1 MKMMQKGFTLIEL
14 MIVIA
19 IIAILAAIAL
29 PAYQD
34 YTIRSKVSE
43 GLVGAS
49 AAKVTV
55 VEAFQSGGIN
65 GVAAVAT
72 EYVVGNQSTESKY
85 VDNIGINPANGMITA
100 TFQANVP
107 NGLPSAGANNM
118 DQKTITFSPYAI
130 DPTGN
135 PLPLSNPAATGS
147 IDWGCSSV
155 TNKTAVDR
163 GLLPFV
169 DGTVPAK
176 YAPAECR

>member
-1 MKMMQKGFTLIEL
+1 MKMIQKGFTLIEL

-55 VEAFQSGGIN
+55 AEAFQSGGLT
-65 GVAAVAT
+65 GVQAVAT
-72 EYVVGNQSTESKY
+72 EFGPANQSTESKY
-85 VDNIGINPANGMITA
+85 VQNIAINPANGMITA
-100 TFQANVP
+100 TFQANAA
-107 NGLPSAGANNM
+107 NGLPLGGASDMNL
-118 DQKTITFSPYAI
+118 KTITFSPYAI
-130 DPTGN
+130 SPGGN
-135 PLPLSNPAATGS
+135 PLLLSNPAATGS

-155 TNKTAVDR
+155 TNKTATDR
-163 GLLPFV
+163 GLPPLV
-169 DGTVPAK
+169 AGTVPAK

>member
-1 MKMMQKGFTLIEL
+1 MKMIQKGFTLIEL

-55 VEAFQSGGIN
+55 AEGFQSGGLT
-65 GVAAVAT
+65 GMQAVAA
-72 EYVVGNQSTESKY
+72 EYAVGNASTSSKY
-85 VDNIGINPANGMITA
+85 VEEISINPANGVITA
-100 TFQANVP
+100 RFVATPA
-107 NGLPSAGANNM
+107 NGLPDGGANDM
-118 DQKTITFSPYAI
+118 DQKTITFTPYAMGSGKAVSLA
-130 DPTGN
+130 DP
-135 PLPLSNPAATGS
+135 SATGS
-147 IDWGCSSV
+147 IDWGCSSIASV
-155 TNKTAVDR
+155 TAKAR
-163 GLLPFV
+163 GLLPLAAG
-169 DGTVPAK
+169 DVPAK